1 MTKALTLSIIIPNYN
16 GAHFLR
22 PCLDSLLES
31 LKEAKATYEIIV
43 IDNASTDDSLDVIKQ
58 SPSGSPR
65 PPQQRGPRD
74 DTFLKIIQNSTNLGF
89 APAVNQGINLAQ
101 YNYVIL
107 CNNDLTVDKKYFSLL
122 IDAIKNYPDYTTFV
136 GTVLNKEGTHFESQG
151 LKFYYSGKCEN
162 ILNKQPIVK
171 KLIDQKPYQIWGAS
185 AALVTY
191 RKEVLKKL
199 GMFDQ
204 DFFAY
209 EEDVDLALRLHKLKY
224 KTLLIPKAICY
235 HLGGGTSSK
244 MGNFRQKMDLKNW
257 LFIIIKNYSF
267 KEIFFNLFGIIEQ
280 KLRNLSNL
288 LKNSSPGEKIP
299 SLIWTYKEIIK
310 NLPKMIKKRKFIQNL
325 IK

>member
-16 GAHFLR
+16 GAHFLK

-31 LKEAKATYEIIV
+31 LKEARTTYEIII
-43 IDNASTDDSLDVIKQ
+43 IDNASTDNSLDVIAKV
-58 SPSGSPR
+58 S
-65 PPQQRGPRD
+65 RD
-74 DTFLKIIQNSTNLGF
+74 DTFLRIIQNSTNNGF
-89 APAVNQGINLAQ
+89 ASAVNQGINLAK
-101 YNYVIL
+101 YNHVVL

-122 IDAIKNYPDYTTFV
+122 IDAIKNYPNYATFV

-191 RKEVLKKL
+191 RKELFKKI
-199 GMFDQ
+199 GMFDE

-224 KTLLIPKAICY
+224 KTLLVPKAICY

-288 LKNSSPGEKIP
+288 LKNSSSKEKIP
-299 SLIWTYKEIIK
+299 SLIWTYKEIII